1 LIKIKNILALVSICV
16 VLILGAFVFDYAYNQ
31 KSVSVNVYTVLPKD
45 IQNNFNINGRIEK
58 QGNVNMLIGISNE
71 APNIPRGAGA
81 TITLNEKSYDGYL
94 YEISNINN
102 NLHEVKISIMTKE
115 DISGEATA
123 NIVGSL
129 EKNIIVVPY
138 SCIFTDEFGKDAIM
152 VENQGFA
159 VKRNVVLGKLNNE
172 NGTEILEGVCPDEK
186 IIISPQNLKTG
197 DKVGI
202 YEFN

>member
-1 LIKIKNILALVSICV
+1 MIKIKNILALVSICV

-31 KSVSVNVYTVLPKD
+31 KTVSVNVYTVLPKD

-58 QGNVNMLIGISNE
+58 QGNINMLVGISKE

-94 YEISNINN
+94 YEINEINN
-102 NLHEVKISIMTKE
+102 NLHEVKVSIMTKD

-129 EKNIIVVPY
+129 EKDIIVVPY